1 MIKKIVPPEN
11 KTIFNASEACGYIGL
26 CWNTL
31 KGLIHSGEIRVI
43 RIGKRYLIPKESL
56 DYFIQKDALFARAI
70 LKEMDP

>member
-31 KGLIHSGEIRVI
+31 KGLIRSGEISAV
-43 RIGKRYLIPKESL
+43 RIGKRYLISKKSL
-56 DYFIQKDALFARAI
+56 DDFVHKDAMREPSLQGGVN
-70 LKEMDP
+70 